1 MYNIKMK
8 GECHMEYTALLNEVI
23 SLVKKAS
30 AIMLRHD
37 FEITEKGNVVNI
49 VTSADIA
56 VQSFLEKELPV
67 LLPGSAFVGEEG
79 NEEAQKAEYLW
90 IVDPIDGTMNFAR
103 DLGQSGI
110 SVALAHNGK
119 VVLGV
124 VYNPFKDELFYATAG
139 QGAYCNGEPIKATR
153 RPFSEGLFCTAWSL
167 YNKALAPKC
176 TAVMEEVYGL
186 CNDFRR
192 FGVCSLELCYLA
204 QGKCDLYFEIRLF
217 PWDYAAA
224 GMILQEAGGIITG
237 LDGNPAALDR
247 TCPIIAANSP
257 ENHEKLLKIVQKH
270 FPKVPYE
277 EILY

>member
-1 MYNIKMK
+1 
-8 GECHMEYTALLNEVI
+8 MEYTFLLNDVI
-23 SLVKKAS
+23 GLVKEAS
-30 AIMLRHD
+30 VIMLRRD
-37 FEITEKGNVVNI
+37 FEVTEKGDVVNI

-56 VQSFLEKELPV
+56 VQTFLEEKLPA

-79 NEEAQKAEYLW
+79 NEAAQKAEYLW
-90 IVDPIDGTMNFAR
+90 IVDPIDGTTNFAR

-110 SVALAHNGK
+110 SVALVHNWK
-119 VVLGV
+119 PVLGV
-124 VYNPFKDELFYATAG
+124 VYNPVKEELFHATVG
-139 QGAYCNGEPIKATR
+139 QGAYCNGKRLEATR
-153 RPFSEGLFCTAWSL
+153 RPFGSGLFCTAWSA
-167 YNKALAPKC
+167 YNKALAPQC
-176 TAVMEEVYGL
+176 MAVMEEVYAQ

-224 GMILQEAGGIITG
+224 GLILQEAGGIITG
-237 LDGNPAALDR
+237 LDGGPAAMDR
-247 TCPIIAANSP
+247 TSPIIAANSP

>member
-1 MYNIKMK
+1 
-8 GECHMEYTALLNEVI
+8 MEHTALLNEVI
-23 SLVKKAS
+23 VLVKQAS
-30 AIMLRHD
+30 AIMLKGD

-56 VQSFLEKELPV
+56 VQAFLEEKLSA

-79 NEEAQKAEYLW
+79 NEEAQHSEYLW
-90 IVDPIDGTMNFAR
+90 IVDPIDGTTNFAR
-103 DLGQSGI
+103 GLGQSGI
-110 SVALAHNGK
+110 SVALAHDGD

-124 VYNPFKDELFYATAG
+124 VNNPFKEELFHAVAG
-139 QGAYCNGEPIKATR
+139 QGAYCNGKRMEATR
-153 RPFSEGLFCTAWSL
+153 RPFASGLFCTAWSA

-176 TAVMEEVYGL
+176 MAVMEEVYAQ

-224 GMILQEAGGIITG
+224 GLILQEAGGVITG
-237 LDGNPAALDR
+237 LDGKAAALDR
-247 TCPIIAANSP
+247 TSPIIAANSP
-257 ENHEKLLKIVQKH
+257 ENHEKLLNIVRKH

>member
-1 MYNIKMK
+1 M
-8 GECHMEYTALLNEVI
+8 GYTALMDDVI
-23 SLVKKAS
+23 ALVKQAS
-30 AIMLRHD
+30 QIMLRSD

-56 VQSFLEKELPV
+56 VQAFLEEKLTL

-79 NEEAQKAEYLW
+79 NEKAQEAEHLW
-90 IVDPIDGTMNFAR
+90 IVDPIDGTTNFAR
-103 DLGQSGI
+103 GLGQSGI

-124 VYNPFKDELFYATAG
+124 VYNPFKDELFHAIAG
-139 QGAYCNGEPIKATR
+139 QGAYCNGKRLEATR
-153 RPFSEGLFCTAWSL
+153 RPFGSGLFCTAWSA

-176 TAVMEEVYGL
+176 MAVMEEVYAQ

-224 GMILQEAGGIITG
+224 GLILQEAGGVITG
-237 LDGNPAALDR
+237 LDGGPAALDR

>member
-1 MYNIKMK
+1 
-8 GECHMEYTALLNEVI
+8 MEYTVLLNEVI
-23 SLVKKAS
+23 TLVKQAA
-30 AIMLRHD
+30 AIMLRRD
-37 FEITEKGNVVNI
+37 FQIMEKGNVVNI

-56 VQSFLEKELPV
+56 VQAYLEEKLLA

-79 NEEAQKAEYLW
+79 NEAAQKAEYLW
-90 IVDPIDGTMNFAR
+90 IVDPIDGTTNFAR
-103 DLGQSGI
+103 ALGQSGI
-110 SVALAHNGK
+110 SVALSYRGN

-124 VYNPFKDELFYATAG
+124 VYNPFKEELFHAVAG
-139 QGAYCNGEPIKATR
+139 QGAYCNGMLLEATQ
-153 RPFSEGLFCTAWSL
+153 RPFASGLFCTAWSA
-167 YNKALAPKC
+167 YNKALAPQC
-176 TAVMEEVYGL
+176 MAVMEEVYAQ

-224 GMILQEAGGIITG
+224 GLILQEAGGVITG
-237 LDGNPAALDR
+237 LDGGPAALDR
-247 TCPIIAANSP
+247 TSPIIAANSP
-257 ENHEKLLKIVQKH
+257 ENHKKLLRIVQKH